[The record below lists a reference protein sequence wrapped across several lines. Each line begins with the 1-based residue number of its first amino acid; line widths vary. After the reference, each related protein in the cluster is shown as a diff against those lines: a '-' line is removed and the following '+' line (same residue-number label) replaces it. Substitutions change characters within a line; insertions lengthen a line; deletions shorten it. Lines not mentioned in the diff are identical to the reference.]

1 MQKVTLSFALWTRSD
16 KVHKDETVQ
25 GVARKVPVARAEL
38 EWETLL
44 LPSLG
49 DMLA

>member
-1 MQKVTLSFALWTRSD
+1 MLWTQSG
-16 KVHKDETVQ
+16 KVLKDEVVQ
-25 GVARKVPVARAEL
+25 GVARKVAVARAEL
-38 EWETLL
+38 ELGTLL

>member
-1 MQKVTLSFALWTRSD
+1 MLWTQSD
-16 KVHKDETVQ
+16 KVLKDEVVQ
-25 GVARKVPVARAEL
+25 GVARKVPVPRAEL
-38 EWETLL
+38 EMGTLL